1 MKNENNREFERWT
14 IESDYFQTEDYKLNN
29 KIALEISKKGYN
41 KISKT
46 YSHISPNEIESVLKM
61 SDQIYGALNGSGI
74 DLGGGVG
81 SVSSSVAKSES
92 VESIICLE
100 ITENC
105 VKECHP
111 IVIPEI
117 LKDKHTKVKSVIGD
131 FDNLKLP
138 SCSLDFAIAWD
149 SIHHS
154 NNVVKTLL
162 EVNRVLKD
170 NGHLIIVDRGHN
182 NSTSDAEIERMLN
195 IRYSEEFLIEN
206 YLPRDKILTR
216 KDNGEHEYKY
226 DQWESFFKSSGFEV
240 EASLILKEKHE
251 KTLLSKND
259 ANIEEKFVEF
269 ELGGFER
276 KKIIYLLKKCKK

>member
-1 MKNENNREFERWT
+1 MKNENNREFERWP

-29 KIALEISKKGYN
+29 KIALKKSKKGYDV
-41 KISKT
+41 ISKA
-46 YSHISPNEIESVLKM
+46 YSLITPTEIETVLKM
-61 SDQIYGALNGSGI
+61 SVQIYGALNGSGI

-81 SVSSSVAKSES
+81 SVSSSVAKSER
-92 VESIICLE
+92 VKSIICLE

-105 VKECHP
+105 VKKCHP
-111 IVIPEI
+111 IVIPAI
-117 LKDKHTKVKSVIGD
+117 LQDKHTKVKSVIGD

-149 SIHHS
+149 AIHHS

-162 EVNRVLKD
+162 ETNRVLKD
-170 NGHLIIVDRGHN
+170 NGHLIIVDRAHN

-195 IRYSEEFLIEN
+195 IRYPEKFLIEN
-206 YLPRDKILTR
+206 YLPKDKILTR
-216 KDNGEHEYKY
+216 RDNGEHEYRY
-226 DQWESFFKSSGFEV
+226 NQWESFFKSSDFEV
-240 EASLILKEKHE
+240 EASLIVKEKHE

-269 ELGGFER
+269 EVGGFER

>member
-1 MKNENNREFERWT
+1 MRNKKNRTFEHWN
-14 IESDYFQTEDYKLNN
+14 IDSNYFQTEDYKLNN
-29 KIALEISKKGYN
+29 QIALKVSKKGYMAIT
-41 KISKT
+41 KKFT
-46 YSHISPNEIESVLKM
+46 HIESNAIIAVLKM
-61 SDQIYGALNGSGI
+61 SVQVYNALKGSGI

-81 SVSSSVAKSES
+81 SVSSSVAISDN

-111 IVIPEI
+111 IVIPAI
-117 LKDKHTKVKSVIGD
+117 LKDKHFKVESVIGD
-131 FDNLKLP
+131 FDNIKLP
-138 SCSLDFAIAWD
+138 SRSLDFAIAWD

-170 NGHLIIVDRGHN
+170 NGHLIIVDRGHD

-195 IRYSEEFLIEN
+195 VRYSEEFLIEN
-206 YLPRDKILTR
+206 YLPKDKVLTR
-216 KDNGEHEYKY
+216 RDNGEHEYKFE
-226 DQWESFFKSSGFEV
+226 QWESFFKSSNFEV

-251 KTLLSKND
+251 KNLKSKND
-259 ANIEEKFVEF
+259 ANIQEKFVDF

>member
-1 MKNENNREFERWT
+1 MNNRKFEYWDVD
-14 IESDYFQTEDYKLNN
+14 SSYFQSEDYKLNN
-29 KIALEISKKGYN
+29 KIALEISKQGY
-41 KISKT
+41 KEISKKYT
-46 YSHISPNEIESVLKM
+46 HIKPSEITHVLKM
-61 SDQIYGALNGSGI
+61 SDQVYDALSGSGI

-81 SVSSSVAKSES
+81 SVSSTVAKSES
-92 VESIICLE
+92 VDSIICLE

-105 VKECHP
+105 VTKCHP

-131 FDNLKLP
+131 FDNLKLQ
-138 SCSLDFAIAWD
+138 SHSLDFAIAWD

-154 NNVVKTLL
+154 NNVVQTLS

-170 NGHLIIVDRGHN
+170 NGHLIIIDRGHD
-182 NSTSDAEIERMLN
+182 NSTSDTEIERMLN
-195 IRYSEEFLIEN
+195 VIYTEEFLIEN
-206 YLPRDKILTR
+206 YLPKDKILTR
-216 KDNGEHEYKY
+216 RDNGEHEYKY
-226 DQWESFFKSSGFEV
+226 EQWDDFFKSSGFEV
-240 EASLILKEKHE
+240 EASLIVKEKHE
-251 KTLLSKND
+251 KNLESIND